1 MAAMTILTTLAMSA
15 YSIAVAPEVSVNR
28 SFCVLPVIAASSVRL
43 STLSY
48 STIHPATATIAAN
61 GLMLLSGRG
70 TALTYK
76 METR

>member
-1 MAAMTILTTLAMSA
+1 MAAKTILTTLAMSA

-48 STIHPATATIAAN
+48 STIHPATIAAN
-61 GLMLLSGRG
+61 GLTLLSGRG